1 MEGFAIEDLWVGG
14 VGMVRGSFFLF
25 FFSLY
30 VPTRAAVF
38 LFRTLMHSAT
48 AAPELSMT
56 FSMDWRMKVLARP
69 VLFGR
74 KCLGV

>member
-1 MEGFAIEDLWVGG
+1 MLVVWVEWVEVLVVVGVDADVCDGFFGARLGF
-14 VGMVRGSFFLF
+14 RFSRLF
-25 FFSLY
+25 LY

-56 FSMDWRMKVLARP
+56 FSMD
-69 VLFGR
+69 
-74 KCLGV
+74 